1 MRKLLTTS
9 DRIVPNLSSFVSSL
23 ISNNASIVDI
33 PHSTILRRLRE
44 FTPIILQMW
53 CTVSSILYDVIL
65 LGGCDCN
72 IMKTQSSS
80 VSVLKL
86 LTSLHLHPFVSFCR
100 SVSICCSVVLS
111 FCRSIVL
118 SFCRSVVPSAHRS
131 NHLHRPTQAY
141 PHPGVKRKQNILS
154 PMKKLQMDA
163 MANLPK
169 RLAKIDDRIPHVTS
183 SHRS

>member
-1 MRKLLTTS
+1 MALVLQNYRTTNYRTTELQNNRTTEQQNDRTTERKKTTEICVDLL
-9 DRIVPNLSSFVSSL
+9 
-23 ISNNASIVDI
+23 
-33 PHSTILRRLRE
+33 
-44 FTPIILQMW
+44 
-53 CTVSSILYDVIL
+53 
-65 LGGCDCN
+65 
-72 IMKTQSSS
+72 
-80 VSVLKL
+80 
-86 LTSLHLHPFVSFCR
+86 
-100 SVSICCSVVLS
+100 
-111 FCRSIVL
+111 FCRSIVLSFYRSVVL

>member
-1 MRKLLTTS
+1 MALVLQNYRTTNY
-9 DRIVPNLSSFVSSL
+9 RTTELQ
-23 ISNNASIVDI
+23 NNR
-33 PHSTILRRLRE
+33 TTEQQNNRTTERQNEKKR
-44 FTPIILQMW
+44 Q
-53 CTVSSILYDVIL
+53 
-65 LGGCDCN
+65 
-72 IMKTQSSS
+72 
-80 VSVLKL
+80 
-86 LTSLHLHPFVSFCR
+86 R

-141 PHPGVKRKQNILS
+141 PHTGVKRKQNILS

-169 RLAKIDDRIPHVTS
+169 RLAKIDDRITHVTS